1 MMSSVVQVQWCDT
14 KLRISLLNM
23 PDGTCTHF
31 DLAMATCS
39 VPYYNNTLTMSSF
52 SLEIKDIEVMKISRP
67 LQQWQ
72 ARDRKNP

>member
-1 MMSSVVQVQWCDT
+1 
-14 KLRISLLNM
+14 M
-23 PDGTCTHF
+23 PDGMHF
-31 DLAMATCS
+31 DVAMATCS